1 MSQVVIVTGSG
12 RGLGRAVGERF
23 GAAGAK
29 VAVSYHTSAQGAEE
43 AATAIARS
51 GGEALVQRCDVTEY
65 QQVEALVNTA
75 LARWGRVD
83 VLVNNSGESFAT
95 WRDPS
100 QKLLVHETTEEE
112 WQFVTSI
119 VLSGTFHGIK
129 AVAPHMIKQ
138 RDGHIIN
145 IFSAAALVGRWGYGP
160 ASASRGGVLALT
172 KTVARELGE
181 YNIKV
186 NAVNPGF
193 IVSEKH
199 AVVESTTAFAQQ
211 TVLGRGGDAAEFAE
225 FVYRL
230 AQMENV
236 SGQCFNV
243 ENRIF

>member
-1 MSQVVIVTGSG
+1 MAQVVVVTGSG
-12 RGLGRAVGERF
+12 RGLGKAMAERF
-23 GAAGAK
+23 GAAGAR
-29 VAVSYHTSAQGAEE
+29 VVVSYNTSAQGAEE
-43 AATAIARS
+43 AAAAIARS
-51 GGEALVQRCDVTEY
+51 GGEALVQRCDVREY
-65 QQVEALVNTA
+65 AQVEALVNA
-75 LARWGRVD
+75 AVDRWGRVD

-100 QKLLVHETTEEE
+100 QKLRVHETSEEE
-112 WQFVTSI
+112 WQFVTSV
-119 VLSGTFHGIK
+119 VLTGTFHGIK
-129 AVAPHMIKQ
+129 AVAPHMIQQ

-145 IFSAAALVGRWGYGP
+145 VYSAAALVGRWGYGP

-172 KTVARELGE
+172 KTAARELGE

-211 TVLGRGGDAAEFAE
+211 TVLGRGGDTAEFAE

-236 SGQCFNV
+236 SGQGFNV
-243 ENRIF
+243 ENRIL